1 MSSISSH
8 LKTMFTNIKS
18 SVDLTNR
25 VISLQ
30 ELSKVLSISTEDSF
44 AGSFQV
50 DTLVHEKLTV
60 SA

>member
-1 MSSISSH
+1 
-8 LKTMFTNIKS
+8 MFTNIKS

-30 ELSKVLSISTEDSF
+30 ELSKVLSISTEDAF

>member
-1 MSSISSH
+1 
-8 LKTMFTNIKS
+8 MFIFLAGVSLDNACAGRA
-18 SVDLTNR
+18 L
-25 VISLQ
+25 SLQ
-30 ELSKVLSISTEDSF
+30 ELSKVLSISTEDAF